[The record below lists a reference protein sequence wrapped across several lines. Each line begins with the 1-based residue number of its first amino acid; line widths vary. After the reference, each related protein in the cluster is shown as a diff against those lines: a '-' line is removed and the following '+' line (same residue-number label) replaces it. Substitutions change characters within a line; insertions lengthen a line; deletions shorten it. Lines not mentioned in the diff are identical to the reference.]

1 MKKKHYSYIL
11 GFCTAMIGFQACSSE
26 DNLAETNAPQPTPE
40 TPVYKVNI
48 HATIGDDAETR
59 AVSFGNDGSSITASF
74 ATSDL
79 IYVYNETKGSFAF
92 YGDGTAPTA
101 TTLAPESD
109 GTSTTL
115 TGTLK
120 FPDPVVPEAGDIL
133 TLYYNMNVFYVNEHN
148 YLNPTECGFKYVFT
162 GPNPGGSAAIASNY
176 DFAKA
181 TMKIKAI
188 SSANATDG
196 YTLDLCKVDD
206 NNNTTATFEPLQS
219 MFRFRFAFAGKTPSD
234 YPTIRQLVVE
244 SDYTVSTSPK
254 SGPFVD
260 MYAPLHGPQNM
271 GSNIR
276 RFTNVII
283 DENYDFYLPMRF
295 NYESV
300 PATENLT
307 FTAIASDGVVYEKV
321 RTAPAGGFKNGK
333 YYYGGLTFAEA
344 AKPTI
349 VGTSSY
355 DGGTYTITS
364 DANISGTSK
373 GYLFYIDTEKVD
385 ILTLSG
391 LNAVYYGAGAAV
403 IGGGTN
409 NNHILTIELDG
420 DCVIKN
426 MFKGGAIV
434 LENTENLNLKTSGSE
449 QTLTI
454 TVRPDG
460 GGSVYKGLQAQGYW
474 SDSHDVANL
483 AAPGFT
489 VSLTSEID
497 NGDGTTTYV
506 YTVAPKVT
514 S

>member
-1 MKKKHYSYIL
+1 MKKKHYSYLL
-11 GFCTAMIGFQACSSE
+11 GLCVGMIGLQACSSE
-26 DNLAETNAPQPTPE
+26 DNLAATNAPQPTQE

-48 HATIGDDAETR
+48 PATIGDDAETR
-59 AVSFGNDGSSITASF
+59 AVSFGTDGSSITASF
-74 ATSDL
+74 ATSDR
-79 IYVYNETKGSFAF
+79 IYVYNETKNSFAF

-115 TGTLK
+115 TGALK
-120 FPDPVVPEAGDIL
+120 FPVELTEGDIL
-133 TLYYNMNVFYVNEHN
+133 TLYYNMNVFYVDEYN
-148 YLNPTECGFKYVFT
+148 YLNPTECGFKYVPP
-162 GPNPGGSAAIASNY
+162 GPNSGGSAAIASNY

-188 SSANATDG
+188 SGNATDG
-196 YTLDLCKVDD
+196 YTLDLCKADD
-206 NNNTTATFEPLQS
+206 TNNTTATFEPLQS

-234 YPTIRQLVVE
+234 YPTIRQLIVE
-244 SDYTVSTSPK
+244 SDYTVSASPK

-295 NYESV
+295 NYELV

-321 RTAPAGGFKNGK
+321 RTVPSGGFKNGK
-333 YYYGGLTFAEA
+333 YYYGSLTFTEA

-349 VGTSSY
+349 AGTSSY
-355 DGGTYTITS
+355 DNGTYTITS

-373 GYLFYIDTEKVD
+373 GYLFNIDTEKVNT
-385 ILTLSG
+385 LTLSG
-391 LNAVYYGAGAAV
+391 LNAIYYGAGAEV

-409 NNHILTIELDG
+409 NDHTLTIVLDG

-434 LENTENLNLKTSGSE
+434 LEDTENLNLKTSGNE

-460 GGSVYKGLQAQGYW
+460 GGSVYKGLQAKGYC
-474 SDSHDVANL
+474 SDSYDVANL
-483 AAPGFT
+483 AYTGFT
-489 VSLTSEID
+489 VTLTSEID
-497 NGDGTTTYV
+497 NGDGTMTYV
-506 YTVAPKVT
+506 YTVAPVT
-514 S
+514 P